1 MVWTA
6 GPDGRMAYANRRW
19 FEYTGLDLEVAGCM
33 GWEWLLHPED
43 VTRTRIAWEEA
54 AACAS
59 VFEIEHRLRR
69 SFDGAYRWHLVRAVP
84 MRTEDGEIANW
95 FGTSTEIEDQK
106 RAEAVAREQQK
117 REVVAV
123 LATGIAHDFNNLLV
137 AILGGASCA
146 MECLPPYHPAQKM
159 LEGVTSAAER
169 AAELT
174 RKMLS
179 CAGKGSFP
187 VELAN
192 FGQLV
197 CNTCDSVRPA
207 IPHRIRLECRPGRD
221 IPPVVMDAGQLR
233 EVVVDLVMNAVES
246 IPEGSPGTISVY
258 TSTVEIDGAQSG
270 GKEFRPEAIPS
281 GQYIALEVRDTGCGM
296 DEEIRNKI
304 FEPFF
309 STKFLGRGLGLA
321 SVYGFVLSHS
331 GGVQVESAPGKGTTF
346 RLLLPAAVEKPASA
360 VMTS

>member
-1 MVWTA
+1 
-6 GPDGRMAYANRRW
+6 
-19 FEYTGLDLEVAGCM
+19 
-33 GWEWLLHPED
+33 
-43 VTRTRIAWEEA
+43 
-54 AACAS
+54 
-59 VFEIEHRLRR
+59 
-69 SFDGAYRWHLVRAVP
+69 
-84 MRTEDGEIANW
+84 
-95 FGTSTEIEDQK
+95 
-106 RAEAVAREQQK
+106 
-117 REVVAV
+117 
-123 LATGIAHDFNNLLV
+123 
-137 AILGGASCA
+137 
-146 MECLPPYHPAQKM
+146 
-159 LEGVTSAAER
+159 
-169 AAELT
+169 
-174 RKMLS
+174 
-179 CAGKGSFP
+179 
-187 VELAN
+187 
-192 FGQLV
+192 
-197 CNTCDSVRPA
+197 
-207 IPHRIRLECRPGRD
+207 
-221 IPPVVMDAGQLR
+221 MDAGQLR